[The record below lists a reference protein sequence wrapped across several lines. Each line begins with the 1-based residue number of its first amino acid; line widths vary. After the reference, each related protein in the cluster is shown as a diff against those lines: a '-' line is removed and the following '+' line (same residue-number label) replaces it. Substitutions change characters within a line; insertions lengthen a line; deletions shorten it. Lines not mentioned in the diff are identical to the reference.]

1 MIKYMNNLFFATK
14 VSFLNE
20 MRLLGDKVGV
30 DWNDAIEGFSLD
42 GRIGHSHLSVPGPD
56 GKFGLAVVVFQKIF
70 KH

>member
-20 MRLLGDKVGV
+20 MRLLGDKVGG
-30 DWNDAIEGFSLD
+30 IGMMLEGFSLD

-56 GKFGLAVVVFQKIF
+56 GKLVLAVVVFQKIF